1 MMNAA
6 IRPGAGVLGLP
17 ATDIGAVVS
26 GAVVADAVIMG
37 LPFDAGVTGVP
48 GQRHGPEIFRGLSPS
63 HDWSLDDSGVLGG
76 LIDPLTG
83 GPVLSGCRVFDLG
96 DLGGVPID
104 PRVERNAYYRALTTL
119 TQQLAKTSAIPL
131 FIGGDHS
138 VSAPIA
144 AGLAAEHGPVHVVCF
159 DAHCDFSTRPMPALA
174 DITHGDFLG
183 HLFQAGVVTGCE
195 LYGVRTYLPASCGP
209 LPDNLRCAYEY
220 GFAEPS
226 KVPDDYRDHG
236 SSRAHGGE
244 DNCEEGRPT
253 YLSIDLDVIDPTEF
267 PATGHPEAGG
277 YRLRELLAAVQHV
290 CRTRRVVAVDIVEAL
305 QDDRE
310 NRATSATISALVM
323 RCLRT
328 LLESDQG
335 RVRTQ

>member
-1 MMNAA
+1 MTDSA
-6 IRPGAGVLGLP
+6 IRPGAGALGLP
-17 ATDIGAVVS
+17 AADLDVVLS
-26 GAVVADAVIMG
+26 GALAADAVIMG

-48 GQRHGPEIFRGLSPS
+48 GQRHGPEIFRKLSPT
-63 HDWSLDDSGVLGG
+63 HDWSTDDRGALGG
-76 LIDPLTG
+76 LMDPLTG
-83 GPVLSGCRVFDLG
+83 GSVLAGRRVFDVG

-104 PRVERNAYYRALTTL
+104 PRVGRSSYYRTL
-119 TQQLAKTSAIPL
+119 TRLAEQLAKTVAIPL

-138 VSAPIA
+138 LSAPVG
-144 AGLAAEHGPVHVVCF
+144 AGLATEYGPVHIVCF
-159 DAHCDFSTRPMPALA
+159 DAHCDFSSRPMPDLA

-183 HLFQAGVVTGCE
+183 HLWQTGAVAGCE
-195 LYGVRTYLPASCGP
+195 LYGVRTYLPANCGP
-209 LPDNLRCAYEY
+209 LPQNLNCAYEY

-226 KVPDDYRDHG
+226 ESVDD
-236 SSRAHGGE
+236 
-244 DNCEEGRPT
+244 RPT

-277 YRLRELLAAVQHV
+277 YRLRELLAAVEHV

-323 RCLRT
+323 TCLRA
-328 LLESDQG
+328 LLDDHQG
-335 RVRTQ
+335 RVQGT